1 MIALCADK
9 RSGFRIPA
17 AAIFVAGMTAFSP
30 HSSVAQAQTA
40 TGNLGTLICTLDP
53 GTRGQVGVERQI
65 SCNFNPVSGPNAKF
79 KGIVKRVG
87 AKIPG
92 QRKIVLAWSVLGPTN
107 GSSDQLE
114 GRYVGALE
122 SKPSMPAGL
131 TGGRNGRVTLRPLAA
146 NPSIGDNAAVSIMEL
161 DLSGMRA

>member
-1 MIALCADK
+1 MIALWADR
-9 RSGFRIPA
+9 RSGFRMTA
-17 AAIFVAGMTAFSP
+17 AAILVAGMAAASAQLAF
-30 HSSVAQAQTA
+30 VQAQTA

-53 GTRGQVGVERQI
+53 GTREQNAVERQI

-92 QRKIVLAWSVLGPTN
+92 QRKIVLAWSVVGPTN
-107 GSSDQLE
+107 GSSEQLE

-131 TGGRNGRVTLRPLAA
+131 TGGRNGQITLRPLAA